1 MVAVKLFN
9 VKSQLKVM
17 GDAGSVLIRSVPI
30 ILAGLDFVSPYPYLS
45 TIQTEQ
51 GRAEQSRHRAASQG
65 RNNRPTDDVAI
76 AAA

>member
-51 GRAEQSRHRAASQG
+51 SRAEQ
-65 RNNRPTDDVAI
+65 T
-76 AAA
+76 